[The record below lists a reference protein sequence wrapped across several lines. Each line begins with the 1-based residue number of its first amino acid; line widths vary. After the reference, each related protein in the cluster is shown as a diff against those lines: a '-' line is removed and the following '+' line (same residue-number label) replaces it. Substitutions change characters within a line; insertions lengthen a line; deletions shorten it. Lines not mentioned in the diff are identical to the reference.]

1 MVLPPKNTLNTYDTR
16 SYALFLEYINKLE
29 INPGTKETNIIE
41 IEELNMKHFEYILIK
56 DLMGNHRMLWRQ
68 RQKFLT

>member
-16 SYALFLEYINKLE
+16 SCALFLEYINKLE